1 MKKRMDEVVNKKW
14 KWIAAI
20 VLCGVVI
27 LGTRL
32 QERGQLAVDV
42 KKAVY
47 SSEDLT
53 VMRNML
59 REVFGQEEDKKITVS
74 TENINQELLSF
85 VSIKPYDNGYLLTF
99 EKPIPILA
107 IENGLVVYTGHT
119 KNTGKT
125 ISVFYEDNITVTYG
139 NVDSFSLLPYTS
151 VERGGTLANKE
162 PGELY
167 LKIEEDGKVLNLEK
181 TLEWMKEHTQS

>member
-1 MKKRMDEVVNKKW
+1 MDEVVNKKW

-27 LGTRL
+27 LGIRL
-32 QERGQLAVDV
+32 QERGQLEVDV
-42 KKAVY
+42 KKIVY

-53 VMRNML
+53 LMRNLL
-59 REVFGQEEDKKITVS
+59 REVFDNESDEKITVS
-74 TENINQELLSF
+74 SENVNQELLSF
-85 VSIKPYDNGYLLTF
+85 VSVKPYDNGYLLTF
-99 EKPIPILA
+99 EKAIPILA

-119 KNTGKT
+119 KHTGKT
-125 ISVFYEDNITVTYG
+125 ISVFYEDDTTVTYG

-151 VERGGTLANKE
+151 IERGGTLANKE
-162 PGELY
+162 PGDLY
-167 LKIEEDGKVLNLEK
+167 IKIEKDGTVLTLEQ

>member
-20 VLCGVVI
+20 VLCAVVI
-27 LGTRL
+27 LGSQL

-42 KKAVY
+42 KKIVY

-53 VMRNML
+53 IMRNFL
-59 REVFGQEEDKKITVS
+59 REVFGQETDEKITVS
-74 TENINQELLSF
+74 TESVNQELLAF
-85 VSIKPYDNGYLLTF
+85 VSVKPFDHGYLLSF
-99 EKPIPILA
+99 EETIPILA

-125 ISVFYEDNITVTYG
+125 ISVYYEDETTVTYG

-151 VERGGTLANKE
+151 IERGSTLANKE
-162 PGELY
+162 PGDLY
-167 LKIEEDGKVLNLEK
+167 IKIEEGGKVLNLEE

>member
-32 QERGQLAVDV
+32 QERGQLEVDV
-42 KKAVY
+42 KKVVY

-53 VMRNML
+53 LMRNLL
-59 REVFGQEEDKKITVS
+59 REVFGQEQDETITVS
-74 TENINQELLSF
+74 TESVNQELLSF
-85 VSIKPYDNGYLLTF
+85 VSVKPFDHGYLLTF
-99 EKPIPILA
+99 EEPIPILA

-125 ISVFYEDNITVTYG
+125 ISVFYEDDTTVTYG

-167 LKIEEDGKVLNLEK
+167 IKIEEGGKVLNLEE

>member
-20 VLCGVVI
+20 VLCAVVI
-27 LGTRL
+27 LGSQL
-32 QERGQLAVDV
+32 QERGQLSVDV
-42 KKAVY
+42 KKIVY

-53 VMRNML
+53 IMRNFL
-59 REVFGQEEDKKITVS
+59 REVFGQETDEKITVS
-74 TENINQELLSF
+74 TESVNQELLSF
-85 VSIKPYDNGYLLTF
+85 VSIKPFDHGYLLSF
-99 EKPIPILA
+99 EETIPILA

-125 ISVFYEDNITVTYG
+125 ISVYYEDETTVTYG

-151 VERGGTLANKE
+151 IERGSTLANKE
-162 PGELY
+162 PGDLY
-167 LKIEEDGKVLNLEK
+167 IKIEEGGKVLNLEE

>member
-1 MKKRMDEVVNKKW
+1 MDEVVNKKW